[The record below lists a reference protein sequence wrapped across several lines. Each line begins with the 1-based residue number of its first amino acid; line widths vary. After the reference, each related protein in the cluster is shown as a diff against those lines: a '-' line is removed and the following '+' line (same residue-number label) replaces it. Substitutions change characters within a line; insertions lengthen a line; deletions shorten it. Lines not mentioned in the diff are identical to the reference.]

1 MKMFLACWTMSLLG
15 LILPFFNISELL
27 YEIKSVELSTLHNM
41 QNRASRK
48 LLVFV
53 TILLDTVI
61 IDTIL
66 SLMLAFIID
75 ARLQMNIKW
84 NLVLLVY
91 TTAVNSGDISI
102 NMYEL

>member
-1 MKMFLACWTMSLLG
+1 
-15 LILPFFNISELL
+15 
-27 YEIKSVELSTLHNM
+27 M
-41 QNRASRK
+41 QNRGSRK
-48 LLVFV
+48 LLFFV

-75 ARLQMNIKW
+75 ARLQNNIKW

-91 TTAVNSGDISI
+91 KTAVNSGDFLSACV
-102 NMYEL
+102 NSDTK